1 MTTLGVTINLLR
13 VFPSFSLDRFNE
25 TLSIAKWNAELFEIA
40 FRQIPQHVA
49 ADRVLA
55 ENRLISVEA
64 KASQPT
70 PEIHDGPQVT
80 PDT

>member
-1 MTTLGVTINLLR
+1 
-13 VFPSFSLDRFNE
+13 
-25 TLSIAKWNAELFEIA
+25 
-40 FRQIPQHVA
+40 
-49 ADRVLA
+49 VLA